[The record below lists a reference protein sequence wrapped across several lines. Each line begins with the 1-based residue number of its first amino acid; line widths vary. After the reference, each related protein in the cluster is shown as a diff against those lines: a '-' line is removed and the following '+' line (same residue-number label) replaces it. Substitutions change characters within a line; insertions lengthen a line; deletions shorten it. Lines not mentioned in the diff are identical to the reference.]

1 MHQWL
6 LDYLCDPVDQSE
18 LRLLP
23 GAEISGDRVMKGF
36 LASEGGRT
44 YSIINGIPR
53 FITDSALSAS
63 VKSFGDEWNYF
74 NYDGF
79 KANWL
84 MLVNRAF
91 GSPEYF
97 RDKLIVDC
105 AAGSGMHTKWMS
117 EYGARHVIALELS
130 DSVDGVM
137 RDNLIGIRN
146 VDVVQ
151 CSIDAPPIRPGSISG
166 VVICNAAI
174 QHTPSVKKTAEALWR
189 IVGRG
194 GEFAFSCYL
203 KWLIRKSSG

>member
-1 MHQWL
+1 MLHKRTMHQWL

-117 EYGARHVIALELS
+117 EYG
-130 DSVDGVM
+130 
-137 RDNLIGIRN
+137 
-146 VDVVQ
+146 
-151 CSIDAPPIRPGSISG
+151 
-166 VVICNAAI
+166 
-174 QHTPSVKKTAEALWR
+174 
-189 IVGRG
+189 
-194 GEFAFSCYL
+194 
-203 KWLIRKSSG
+203 